1 MEDTIDI
8 VLGILDVVLL
18 NKYEERYKKYLIKTI
33 DYGIEYVEPI
43 EMIMIPKKIYIT
55 TDYLA
60 ENYKYSEYIK
70 NINNFCSNLISG
82 IQKKYVHNHINIQT
96 SSTATMG
103 LVGNNNTT
111 FINNVSCRKLT
122 DYISITINLSN
133 NINIDIIIKFY
144 GNDSLNISKDW
155 ISLELK

>member
-18 NKYEERYKKYLIKTI
+18 GTYEEKYTKYIEKTI

-43 EMIMIPKKIYIT
+43 TLVMIPKKIYIT
-55 TDYLA
+55 TNHLA

-70 NINNFCSNLISG
+70 NINSFCSKLIDG
-82 IQKKYVHNHINIQT
+82 IQKKYIHKHTEIQT
-96 SSTATMG
+96 PNTTNMG
-103 LVGNNNTT
+103 LIKTSNIV
-111 FINNVSCRKLT
+111 IYNVSCRKLT
-122 DYISITINLSN
+122 DYITITINLSH

-144 GNDSLNISKDW
+144 GNDTLIISKDS

>member
-18 NKYEERYKKYLIKTI
+18 DKYDEKYAEYITKTI

-43 EMIMIPKKIYIT
+43 TIITIPKKIYIT
-55 TDYLA
+55 TNYLA

-70 NINNFCSNLISG
+70 NINNFCSKLMGG
-82 IQKKYVHNHINIQT
+82 IQNKYIHNPVNIQT
-96 SSTATMG
+96 LNTATMG
-103 LVGNNNTT
+103 LMKTNNTA
-111 FINNVSCRKLT
+111 IYNVSCRKLT
-122 DYISITINLSN
+122 DYTTITINLSH

-144 GNDSLNISKDW
+144 GNDTLNISKDS